1 MARGGSG
8 TRSLVVTTVLAALV
22 VVGALVGAALLRPR
36 HGGSAGA
43 AVTTTAPA
51 VPAATPK
58 CGNVTC
64 QPLAS
69 AGAGDSKVSLLAAVD
84 PTTHGQRGLVRFD
97 GRVGTILFET
107 NISQADATLTR
118 SSLACVSGSV
128 PTCIVFGEYSGDDDG
143 TSASQGKGGALGEVF
158 VERDGYW
165 ARAGDDFLY
174 ASAGYFALQ
183 ESTTGGD
190 PTVVTVQ
197 NDCSNSKDGD
207 SSTKD
212 TQCAKPKVYVEV
224 FTLANQSLGCSRSVS
239 SVGLLPGAGTRAPT
253 KANLRSCQ
261 DG

>member
-1 MARGGSG
+1 
-8 TRSLVVTTVLAALV
+8 LVVTTVLAALV
-22 VVGALVGAALLRPR
+22 VVGALVGATLLRPR
-36 HGGSAGA
+36 PGASAGA

-51 VPAATPK
+51 IPAATPK
-58 CGNVTC
+58 CGQVTC
-64 QPLAS
+64 QSLAT
-69 AGAGDSKVSLLAAVD
+69 AAAGDSTVSLLAAVD
-84 PTTHGQRGLVRFD
+84 PATHGQRGLVRFE
-97 GRVGTILFET
+97 GKVGTILFET

-128 PTCIVFGEYSGDDDG
+128 PTCVVFGEYSGDDDTSG
-143 TSASQGKGGALGEVF
+143 TQGKGGALGEVF
-158 VERDGYW
+158 VERGGYW

-197 NDCSNSKDGD
+197 NDCTNSKDGG
-207 SSTKD
+207 SGKD

-224 FTLANQSLGCSRSVS
+224 FSLANQSLGCSRSVS